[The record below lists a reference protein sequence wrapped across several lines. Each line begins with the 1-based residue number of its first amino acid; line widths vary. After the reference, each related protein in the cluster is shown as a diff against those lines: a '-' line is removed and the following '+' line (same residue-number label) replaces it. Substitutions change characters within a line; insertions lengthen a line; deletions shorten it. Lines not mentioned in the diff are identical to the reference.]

1 VIFMQYLETIVCQ
14 AKEGKEARFERMV
27 KSRIELAK
35 RQGGCVNSWFGKSS
49 TDEFLF
55 LIQTVYQDL
64 DSFHEVKKLV
74 DSTLDPKDGG
84 LESCLS
90 GPPLLGLFKIDD
102 NTTNTPK

>member
-1 VIFMQYLETIVCQ
+1 MIFMQYLETIVCQ

-74 DSTLDPKDGG
+74 DSTLDSKDGG